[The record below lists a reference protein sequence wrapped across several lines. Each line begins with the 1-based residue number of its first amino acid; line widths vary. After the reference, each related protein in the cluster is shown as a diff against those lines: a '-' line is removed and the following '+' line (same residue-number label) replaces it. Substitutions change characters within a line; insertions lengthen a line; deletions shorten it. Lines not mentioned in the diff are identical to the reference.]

1 MAFPA
6 QVSVEDLDGSSGFR
20 LDGVAFGDQAG
31 ADVAGIGDVNGD
43 GLADVLVSARD
54 ADSGDVL
61 GGGTAYVVFGST
73 AGFDANF
80 DLANLDGSNGFRID
94 GDIPYSTIGLD
105 VSSAG
110 DVNGDG
116 VDDLMLSGSGG
127 DGDVRYPGVTYVI
140 YGSTD
145 SFAASIGT
153 SSLDG
158 SNGFAIVG
166 ADDFADGGHELS
178 SIGDLNGDG
187 YDDLLI
193 AGGSDDAAA
202 FVIYGSAEAPAAEL
216 SLADIDGS
224 NGFAITGPSAGTRL
238 GWDVAGIGDFNRDG
252 YDDFVVGAPSYS
264 PDFRSQAGSAFV
276 VFGAAD
282 GFGDAFELSTLDG
295 DNGFRIDGAAVQDL
309 LGTTVSAA
317 GDVNGDGYADFIVSA
332 TGADPHSHARA
343 GEAYVVF
350 GRAGNFYQGF
360 DVDDL
365 NGSNGFAIR
374 GDLYGQGLGTE
385 VSAAGDLNGDG
396 FDDVVVSL
404 NWNVDAPG
412 TSYVIFGKPKYY
424 TPGIDV
430 TALDGSNGFR
440 IDGAPGDM
448 MSDAD
453 GIGDFNGDGFDDLIL
468 GGWGALH
475 EGVQDKGA
483 AYILFGQ
490 KPTEAVTR
498 IDGNA
503 NQTVHGGFGNDRL
516 ASWIGNDHLLGYEG
530 NDTLASFKGRDI
542 LEGGEGNDTYFVVND
557 RDDTIIDSG
566 GIDMIYAEIHW
577 DLRGFAEIENLKLG
591 GEGNWHMTGNGKDN
605 VLSGSF
611 GNNEMLGLEGDDT
624 LSGWFG
630 DDILVGGLGR
640 DTLEGG
646 VGADRF
652 DFLDVSEVGST
663 AARDV
668 ILDFTVGEDLIH
680 LGLIDADATHSGNQ
694 AFVFADAFSG
704 AAGELIAREDA
715 GNTIVEADLD
725 GDGVADFQLELRGQ
739 LMLTPGDFIL

>member
-6 QVSVEDLDGSSGFR
+6 TVSVEDLDGTNGFR
-20 LDGVAFGDQAG
+20 LDGVAFGDQVG
-31 ADVAGIGDVNGD
+31 VNVAGIGDVNGD

-80 DLANLDGSNGFRID
+80 DLADLDGTSGFRIE
-94 GDIPYSTIGLD
+94 GDIAFSNVGLD
-105 VSSAG
+105 VASAG

-116 VDDLMLSGSGG
+116 VDDLMLSGTGG
-127 DGDVRYPGVTYVI
+127 DGDPRYPGATYVI

-145 SFAASIGT
+145 GFAASIGT
-153 SSLDG
+153 ADLDG

-166 ADDFADGGHELS
+166 MDDFADGGRELS
-178 SIGDLNGDG
+178 SIGDVNGDG

-202 FVIYGSAEAPAAEL
+202 FVVYGSAEAPAATL

-224 NGFAITGPSAGTRL
+224 NGFAITGPAGTRL

-252 YDDFVVGAPSYS
+252 YDDFVIGAPSYS
-264 PDFRSQAGSAFV
+264 PDSRSQAGSAFV
-276 VFGAAD
+276 VLGSAD
-282 GFGDAFELSTLDG
+282 GFGETLDLSTIDG
-295 DNGFRIDGAAVQDL
+295 DNGFRIDGAAAGDL

-350 GRAGNFYQGF
+350 GRAGNFHQGF

-365 NGSNGFAIR
+365 NGSNGFVIR
-374 GDLYGQGLGTE
+374 GDLYGQGLGSE

-412 TSYVIFGKPKYY
+412 TAYVVYGKAKFY

-430 TALDGSNGFR
+430 TALDGRNGFR
-440 IDGAPGDM
+440 IDGASGDM

-453 GIGDFNGDGFDDLIL
+453 GVGDFNGDGFDDLIL

-475 EGVQDKGA
+475 QGVQDKGA
-483 AYILFGQ
+483 AYVLYGQ
-490 KPTEAVTR
+490 KPTEAVAR
-498 IDGNA
+498 GDGNA
-503 NQTVHGGFGNDRL
+503 NQTIHGGFGNDRL
-516 ASWIGNDHLLGYEG
+516 FSGTGNDHLLGYEG
-530 NDTLASFKGRDI
+530 DDMLVSLRGRDI
-542 LEGGEGNDTYFVVND
+542 LEGGEGNDTYFVIND
-557 RDDTIIDSG
+557 RDDTIIDTG
-566 GIDMIYAEIHW
+566 GIDMIRAQIHW
-577 DLRGFAEIENLKLG
+577 DLRGFAEIENLWVEG
-591 GEGNWHMTGNGKDN
+591 DGNWHVTGNSRDN
-605 VLSGSF
+605 VLT
-611 GNNEMLGLEGDDT
+611 GNIGDNQVLGLAGDDT
-624 LSGWFG
+624 LRGG
-630 DDILVGGLGR
+630 AGEDILVGGLGC

-646 VGADRF
+646 AGADRF
-652 DFLDVSEVGST
+652 DFLDVSEVGSG

-668 ILDFTVGEDLIH
+668 IVDFTPGEDVIH
-680 LGLIDADATHSGNQ
+680 LGGIDADATHTGNQ
-694 AFVFADAFSG
+694 VFVFAGAFSG
-704 AAGELIAREDA
+704 VAGELLTRLEA

-725 GDGVADFQLELRGQ
+725 GDGVADFQIELRGQ
-739 LMLTPGDFIL
+739 HVLTAGDFIL